1 MIKIRCRSLSS
12 GRSHA
17 TGTENV
23 RRRFRLVASWFYDVR
38 SYDWGLLVS
47 EVSGDLAYTVAIE
60 RYTASRNGRP
70 PVPTELR
77 VTQCIGAWTDSG
89 GGTPPRRPQ
98 ATRATAAT
106 GTHAD
111 GFTKA

>member
-1 MIKIRCRSLSS
+1 MPPAQRTS
-12 GRSHA
+12 
-17 TGTENV
+17 EDV
-23 RRRFRLVASWFYDVR
+23 FRLVATWFYDVR

-47 EVSGDLAYTVAIE
+47 EVSGDLAYTVASE

-106 GTHAD
+106 GTHAEVSPKLR
-111 GFTKA
+111 FLIINRLALLMV